1 MLIDT
6 YIIMCN
12 FRCIK
17 RIFDY
22 LRLNFEFELYFHF
35 ILNLSIISTLLECN
49 ERNPDGIVHLYPKKT
64 LRMRFF
70 F

>member
-1 MLIDT
+1 
-6 YIIMCN
+6 MCN

-49 ERNPDGIVHLYPKKT
+49 ERNPDG
-64 LRMRFF
+64 
-70 F
+70 